1 MQAVM
6 RNAARDGET
15 FGVGLTVSRFFMSS
29 WIDWED
35 VGVCVLVTAE
45 SPASAFLLER
55 GFLV

>member
-1 MQAVM
+1 M

-15 FGVGLTVSRFFMSS
+15 FGVGLTVSRFFISS
-29 WIDWED
+29 WIEWED